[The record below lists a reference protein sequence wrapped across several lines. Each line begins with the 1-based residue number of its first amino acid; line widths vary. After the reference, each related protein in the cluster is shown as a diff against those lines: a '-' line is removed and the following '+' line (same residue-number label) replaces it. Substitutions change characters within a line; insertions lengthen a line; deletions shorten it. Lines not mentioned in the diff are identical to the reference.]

1 MDAKQPGEAY
11 LRVIHDGLRFAQSL
25 GRRGGP
31 VDLLVGI
38 SLGNGPAADALAAG
52 QERSL
57 REVVAAARDMMAAGS
72 YLQVQAQDAARRF
85 ADGLGQGLAPEHLL
99 IALLDQG
106 TAPVTRALAEA
117 GIDPGAARRAALGAI
132 GAPADQVPLAL
143 PPLAPA
149 GTMDRPPLPAGQ
161 LDERAWRVLGWR
173 QDHLPMK
180 RVRHPGDA
188 MALSNLE
195 RAAAWRLAG
204 ALGLDDDQ
212 RYSLVARHSEQVW
225 QLIAVARPALARAR
239 RGPGP
244 PVRMLRHPRGPL
256 RLTVGWGVWFGNRW
270 VEIRDLLFRLRTAR
284 DYRGC
289 PQP

>member
-1 MDAKQPGEAY
+1 VDAKQPSEAY
-11 LRVIHDGLRFAQSL
+11 LRAIHHGLRFARSL
-25 GRRGGP
+25 GRHGGP

-38 SLGNGPAADALAAG
+38 SLGHGPATDALAAG
-52 QERSL
+52 RGRSL
-57 REVVAAARDMMAAGS
+57 REVVAAAGDTLAAGS

-85 ADGLGQGLAPEHLL
+85 ADGLGQALAPEHLL

-106 TAPVTRALAEA
+106 TVPVTRALAEA
-117 GIDPGAARRAALGAI
+117 GIDPSAARRAALAAI
-132 GAPADQVPLAL
+132 GTPTDQVPLAL
-143 PPLAPA
+143 PLLAPA

-173 QDHLPMK
+173 QDHLPMG

-188 MALSNLE
+188 AALSNLE
-195 RAAAWRLAG
+195 RAAAWRLAD

-212 RYSLVARHSEQVW
+212 RYSLVARHYEQVRH
-225 QLIAVARPALARAR
+225 LIAAARPALARPR
-239 RGPGP
+239 RGLGP
-244 PVRMLRHPRGPL
+244 SVKMPRHRRGPL

-270 VEIRDLLFRLRTAR
+270 VGIRDLWFRLRTAG

>member
-1 MDAKQPGEAY
+1 M
-11 LRVIHDGLRFAQSL
+11 IHDGLRFARSL
-25 GRRGGP
+25 GRSGGP

-38 SLGNGPAADALAAG
+38 SLGHGPASDALGASQG
-52 QERSL
+52 RSL
-57 REVVAAARDMMAAGS
+57 REVVAAAGDTLAAGS

-85 ADGLGQGLAPEHLL
+85 AGGLGQAIMPEHLL

-117 GIDPGAARRAALGAI
+117 GIDPGAARRAALAAI
-132 GAPADQVPLAL
+132 GEPTDQVPLAL
-143 PPLAPA
+143 PPLTPA

-161 LDERAWRVLGWR
+161 LDERAWRVLRWR

-188 MALSNLE
+188 AALSNLE

-204 ALGLDDDQ
+204 VLGLDEDQ
-212 RYSLVARHSEQVW
+212 RYSLVARHDEQVS
-225 QLIAVARPALARAR
+225 QLITAAQPTLAGPR

-244 PVRMLRHPRGPL
+244 PVRMLRHRRGPL
-256 RLTVGWGVWFGNRW
+256 RLTTGWGVWFGNRW
-270 VEIRDLLFRLRTAR
+270 VGTRDLLFRLRTAR
-284 DYRGC
+284 NYRGC